1 LRNAVTNE
9 NNPDL
14 KSKSN
19 QELFDLYAT
28 RLKLSLRSSKSIKEA
43 KRILGHFQV
52 YLADRTPSTQ
62 LAEAFLAQFSS
73 RKSTTLYR
81 YHSIINGFM
90 KWYGQPLETR
100 IRVPDTLPPYIE
112 SSDVEKLRNVLR
124 TARTTKAIKERNL
137 LIVDLMAD
145 AGLRRGEVANLKVRD
160 INFDLEQLAVR
171 GGKGQKDR
179 YIELTQSLKASLH
192 RHLEGK
198 DSEDNV
204 IGLDAESISD
214 IITRHA
220 KKAGVDIH
228 AHSLRDYFTT
238 RLVDLGVDLE
248 TIRRLLGHK
257 SLNTTQ
263 RYVARTDAQRR
274 EAIQRLDAPTPNEL
288 LTEQSVPEQKTLD
301 TDPLRAERIRVHQKS
316 MQQLVDQWS
325 QTLHP
330 QMWRYPI
337 RELGEPGLHRYA
349 GDPPLYWLV
358 AEQRQ
363 IDLCL
368 PLEVST
374 DQKTIIARDYL
385 WRHLETSKMSWV
397 LDDTERGLPGWKNV
411 GGLELA
417 KRTELLKS
425 IDRSCREITGI
436 PPSDKSITEGTT
448 LSFSDTILTS
458 VIDGVYRDL
467 LYSYDQDQ
475 ETGRHIAKYGGFNIA
490 LSVNRA
496 DAERYVKCH
505 QELISKWKVD
515 PLSLEI
521 AELIRTREQITQQL
535 EKQLVK
541 IIVDRHVPG
550 ICEECPI

>member
-1 LRNAVTNE
+1 VTNE

-368 PLEVST
+368 PL
-374 DQKTIIARDYL
+374 
-385 WRHLETSKMSWV
+385 
-397 LDDTERGLPGWKNV
+397 
-411 GGLELA
+411 
-417 KRTELLKS
+417 
-425 IDRSCREITGI
+425 
-436 PPSDKSITEGTT
+436 
-448 LSFSDTILTS
+448 
-458 VIDGVYRDL
+458 
-467 LYSYDQDQ
+467 
-475 ETGRHIAKYGGFNIA
+475 
-490 LSVNRA
+490 
-496 DAERYVKCH
+496 
-505 QELISKWKVD
+505 
-515 PLSLEI
+515 
-521 AELIRTREQITQQL
+521 
-535 EKQLVK
+535 
-541 IIVDRHVPG
+541 
-550 ICEECPI
+550 